1 MKTRY
6 NIILSFCAGFCAFH
20 TILWCLNLV
29 LMIGGCWE
37 WFWSFPCST
46 NAVLALRIISAI
58 IGGLALFLSLENE
71 RLEEEKRYERLKRW
85 QEMP

>member
-6 NIILSFCAGFCAFH
+6 NIIFGALGGFCTFH
-20 TILWCLNLV
+20 TVLWVLNIIL
-29 LMIGGCWE
+29 MAGGCWE
-37 WFWSFPCST
+37 WFWSFECST

-58 IGGLALFLSLENE
+58 IGGSALFLSLENE
-71 RLEEEKRYERLKRW
+71 RWEEEKRYERLKRW